1 MGVFGKALGFAVAGA
16 GGALILKNELS
27 FAHAS
32 GDAVHSTVL
41 NWPHTQMFS
50 SYDHAALRRGF
61 QVYRQV
67 CSACHSIDRLAFR
80 QLVGVTHS
88 EPEMKAMAKEYQIVD
103 EDPDAEGNP
112 VLRPGKLTDNIP
124 GPYKNEME
132 ARAGNNGALP
142 PDFRLIRHAR
152 TSCLDGKAGEDY
164 IYHLLTGY
172 CDPPAGVTVADGQS
186 YNPYFSGGAIG
197 MAPPLYNEIIQYE
210 DGTPATLSQLAAD
223 VSQFLTWSSQP
234 EHDERQLMS
243 FKAYPVFA
251 VALVTSWLVKRHVF
265 AGVKTQ
271 KSMWSQLKKK

>member
-1 MGVFGKALGFAVAGA
+1 MGIFGKALGFAVAGA
-16 GGALILKNELS
+16 SGALLLKNELS

-32 GDAVHSTVL
+32 SDAVHATQL
-41 NWPHTQMFS
+41 NWPHSGMFDT
-50 SYDHAALRRGF
+50 YDASALRRGF

-67 CSACHSIDRLAFR
+67 CAACHSIDKLAFR
-80 QLVGVTHS
+80 QLVGVTHD
-88 EPEMKAMAKEYQIVD
+88 EAEMKAIAKEYQVVD

-112 VLRPGKLTDNIP
+112 IIRPGKLNDDIP

-142 PDFRLIRHAR
+142 PDFRFIRYAR
-152 TSCLDGKAGEDY
+152 TSCLDGKLGEDY
-164 IYHLLTGY
+164 IYALLTGY
-172 CDPPAGVTVADGQS
+172 CEPPAGVSVAEGQH

-223 VSQFLTWSSQP
+223 VVQFLSWASAP
-234 EHDERQLMS
+234 ENDERKKMS
-243 FKAYPVFA
+243 FKAYPLFA

-271 KSMWSQLKKK
+271 KSMWSKLKK